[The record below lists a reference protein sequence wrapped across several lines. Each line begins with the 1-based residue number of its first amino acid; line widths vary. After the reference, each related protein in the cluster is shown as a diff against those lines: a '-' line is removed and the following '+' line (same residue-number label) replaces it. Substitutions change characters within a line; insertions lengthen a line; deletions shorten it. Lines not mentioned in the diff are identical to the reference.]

1 MQSPLYK
8 CAMRDDIA
16 SVCEVDVGP
25 AAFGDNQD
33 ACTFCSSAAGIR
45 VCGVDFSMYN
55 VASSNIVLD
64 EGAFDRK
71 IGHQAVRPADLSS
84 LDYDISIIP
93 AHTSDVCGIGADA
106 ADATEAADAA
116 ADAAAEAAVVADA
129 EKLGGDEVEKRSRLW
144 TVSASALDLDR
155 DSVCMGPPLSLLQRW
170 SWARS
175 IVLPGKLVNLALV
188 FVMSQA
194 YAIYAGADPMLARP
208 VGVSEAAKQ
217 EPDRLKNAINLPP
230 ESIPVLDS
238 KHDRL
243 KYEKLVCSYLF
254 LVLGAFFVLRFLIV
268 TFAWRRARR
277 PPTEA
282 ARPKW
287 NAQLSIA
294 AMKKYVR
301 QWLKYKSYVTRP
313 GTTMFWLEVN
323 ALHAFE
329 VMLQFLQL
337 CAYGGFDVYSF
348 SYIPAM
354 DDRIV
359 LFQACLVAADMWFI
373 SVSTFFGLL
382 RCQIVWEVV
391 VQTLYA
397 GCTVLALGGLSH
409 QPSWTVFVNPEA
421 FWQTFFTTSYAC
433 IIARQA
439 LDQLDLYSLQLLSPQ
454 PPPRQHSLDKGWQWW
469 SRFRVAQVIFRPCLG
484 IGILT
489 WAAAALTADC
499 SVLTAPGWV
508 CAYITHPL
516 FESPSCNC
524 RALYFLPDPEQPCNV
539 ESFVGISNHAT
550 TVQYFG
556 VVGAA
561 GSTEAMYCNLDDD
574 LLSRINPDFFQY
586 ALQVFVLFAD
596 EVSHVPAS
604 LASATNLQKIQ
615 WIGGNITTIPRWMAD
630 LSQLSYMAFA
640 LNPVCFDPVEYD
652 FWSHL
657 MKERHGLADGPLT
670 KRFMCPEDY
679 DIDSVVEVIQNAS
692 DEEPDIA
699 NVTNTSSSICT
710 PDGLATFQ
718 ALKPLFKRC
727 LRALTNKTSC
737 VPGCTTVAAVFA
749 QHDTQEPFGAL
760 DYQEAMPIAPS
771 LGLPNVTFSHFRCM
785 LYMSQCQEDDRLSEE
800 QRVNYVWFSTATL
813 LSVRS
818 RCADCDG
825 IVSLENEVSVE

>member
-1 MQSPLYK
+1 
-8 CAMRDDIA
+8 MRDDILTIRK
-16 SVCEVDVGP
+16 VDVGP
-25 AAFGDNQD
+25 AAFGDFGDNQD
-33 ACTFCSSAAGIR
+33 ACTFCVSATGIR
-45 VCGVDFSMYN
+45 VCCVDFAIDN
-55 VASSNIVLD
+55 RPSSHAVFD
-64 EGAFDRK
+64 EGASDTNSSYQ
-71 IGHQAVRPADLSS
+71 IVRPADLSS
-84 LDYDISIIP
+84 LDRDISIVP
-93 AHTSDVCGIGADA
+93 AVASEAREVATDPADA

-116 ADAAAEAAVVADA
+116 DAADAAEAADAADT
-129 EKLGGDEVEKRSRLW
+129 ETLGGDEDENRSRLW
-144 TVSASALDLDR
+144 TLSASALDLDR
-155 DSVCMGPPLSLLQRW
+155 DSVCMGPPLSLFQRW

-188 FVMSQA
+188 FFMSQA
-194 YAIYAGADPMLARP
+194 YAIHAGADPILAHP
-208 VGVSEAAKQ
+208 IGVSEAATQ
-217 EPDRLKNAINLPP
+217 DPDRLQNAINLPP
-230 ESIPVLDS
+230 ESIPVIDS

-254 LVLGAFFVLRFLIV
+254 LVLGTFFVLRFLIV

-277 PPTEA
+277 PPTET

-287 NAQLSIA
+287 PAPLSMA
-294 AMKKYVR
+294 AMKKYVE
-301 QWLKYKSYVTRP
+301 QWVMYKWYVTRP
-313 GTTMFWLEVN
+313 GTTMFWLEAN
-323 ALHAFE
+323 ALHTFE
-329 VMLQFLQL
+329 VILQFLQL

-409 QPSWTVFVNPEA
+409 QPSWTVLVNPEA
-421 FWQTFFTTSYAC
+421 FWQTFFTTCYAC
-433 IIARQA
+433 IIARHA

-454 PPPRQHSLDKGWQWW
+454 QPPRQHSLGKGWRWW

-524 RALYFLPDPEQPCNV
+524 RALYFLPDLEQPCNV

-586 ALQVFVLFAD
+586 ALQVFVMFAE
-596 EVSHVPAS
+596 EVSHFPAL
-604 LASATNLQKIQ
+604 LASATDLRKIQ
-615 WIGGNITTIPRWMAD
+615 WIGGNITTIPRSMAD
-630 LSQLSYMAFA
+630 LSQLSYMAFT

-652 FWSHL
+652 FWSRL
-657 MKERHGLADGPLT
+657 MRERYDPEDAPLT
-670 KRFMCPEDY
+670 GRFTCLADY
-679 DIDSVVEVIQNAS
+679 DIDGVVEVVQNAS
-692 DEEPDIA
+692 AGEPDA
-699 NVTNTSSSICT
+699 NGTNGTNTSSSICT
-710 PDGLATFQ
+710 PDGLAVFQ
-718 ALKPLFKRC
+718 ALKPLFRRC
-727 LRALTNKTSC
+727 VNKHRNETSC
-737 VPGCTTVAAVFA
+737 VPGCTTVAAVVA
-749 QHDTQEPFGAL
+749 QHDTEEPFGAL
-760 DYQEAMPIAPS
+760 DYQEAMPIVPS
-771 LGLPNVTFSHFRCM
+771 LGFPNVTFSHFRCVI
-785 LYMSQCQEDDRLSEE
+785 YMSQCQEDDRLSEE
-800 QRVNYVWFSTATL
+800 QRVNYVWLSTATL
-813 LSVRS
+813 LGVRS

-825 IVSLENEVSVE
+825 FISLENQVSV